1 MEAILFGLIVQL
13 ITKFSERWK
22 VSQTYVSIWLAIILW
37 AGYYIATTYY
47 SIQRQKIIER
57 IWGVYASSQIFYNLF
72 KKLWL
77 LK

>member
-1 MEAILFGLIVQL
+1 MEAI
-13 ITKFSERWK
+13 
-22 VSQTYVSIWLAIILW
+22 ILC

-47 SIQRQKIIER
+47 SIQRQRIIER
-57 IWGVYASSQIFYNLF
+57 IWGVYASSQIFYNVF